1 MTQFIAELI
10 GKMVIV
16 PVVREGYHFILN
28 ERVETMSVGGILG
41 RKGKND
47 WDLFGCVSL
56 YSRPNEI

>member
-1 MTQFIAELI
+1 MTQFLAELI

-47 WDLFGCVSL
+47 
-56 YSRPNEI
+56 